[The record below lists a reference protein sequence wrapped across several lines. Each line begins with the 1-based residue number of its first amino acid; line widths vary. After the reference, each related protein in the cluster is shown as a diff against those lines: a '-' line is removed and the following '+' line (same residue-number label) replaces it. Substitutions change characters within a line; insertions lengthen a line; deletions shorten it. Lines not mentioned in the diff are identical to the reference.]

1 MKTRVDLE
9 LGGEVYQLLPGPK
22 ALMRIAKEVGDPV
35 QMCVGLSLG
44 ANMGKTPPIATVV
57 EVFHI
62 AMAESGYKLDQE
74 EVWELVHGAGLDV
87 VFEPFAEFVGALCNK
102 GVVPE
107 TDDEDDEAAPPKN
120 RRARRAKKAQARTR
134 KRKAKR

>member
-62 AMAESGYKLDQE
+62 ALAESGYKLAQE

-107 TDDEDDEAAPPKN
+107 TEDEDAAPAPPEN
-120 RRARRAKKAQARTR
+120 RKARRAKKARARTR
-134 KRKAKR
+134 KAKR

>member
-44 ANMGKTPPIATVV
+44 ANMGKTPPIAKVV
-57 EVFHI
+57 DVLHI
-62 AMAESGYKLDQE
+62 AMVESGYKLDQE
-74 EVWELVHGAGLDV
+74 EIWDLVHGAGLDV
-87 VFEPFAEFVGALCNK
+87 VFEPFAEFIGALCNK

-107 TDDEDDEAAPPKN
+107 TEDEGGEAASPEN
-120 RRARRAKKAQARTR
+120 RRARRAKKAKARP
-134 KRKAKR
+134 RKAKR